1 MTGVNAVSSESRGK
15 CVRMG
20 KRIETTPKV
29 REQGALETSECLGAL
44 AALAVDPGSYA
55 GDPGSYSTWRFTA
68 L

>member
-1 MTGVNAVSSESRGK
+1 MTGVNVASSESRGK

-20 KRIETTPKV
+20 ERIVTTSKV

-44 AALAVDPGSYA
+44 AALAGH
-55 GDPGSYSTWRFTA
+55 PGSYSTWRFTA